1 MKPKVIRQTVSLFP
15 DDWAVVEHVERRYK
29 SKRSQA
35 LRFIIND
42 YRVRY
47 NIPTP
52 QPQEEP
58 ASAQSQES

>member
-1 MKPKVIRQTVSLFP
+1 MIKRKTVSMEEE
-15 DDWAVVEHVERRYK
+15 WKIIEWVQKRYGMN
-29 SKRSQA
+29 RSQA